1 MMLTANANLISAL
14 HAHPARWVLA
24 MTGGGASAAGELLR
38 VPGGSRTLL
47 EIIVPYH
54 EQALAEYLGYWP
66 ETFCSEATS
75 QALADKSQ
83 ARARWLVAGQA
94 AFGLGC
100 TASLVS
106 DRPKR
111 GDHRIHISTVGGA
124 ALHTWTLTLTKGA
137 RDRDGEEC
145 VAARLILA
153 AMAHTLGIP
162 APAVDVLP
170 GEQIQATTVPAKW
183 PPSQLAKSGT
193 VLMEADGRL
202 RAAATWDAQR
212 PSVLVP
218 GAFNPLHAAHIALAE
233 VAERLTGMPAAY
245 ELSVTNVD
253 KPELPNDEVRRR
265 LDQFVGLAPVWLTR
279 APRFADK
286 AKLFPGAAFAIGADT
301 ALRLVD
307 ARYHENDEQRLQE
320 ALRFIRD
327 QGCRFLVAG
336 RADAAGGY
344 VGIEDISIPAD
355 YRDLFGA
362 IPADAFHMDISSTK
376 LRAARD
382 LG

>member
-1 MMLTANANLISAL
+1 MIPATASLISAL
-14 HAHPARWVLA
+14 HAYPAHWVLA
-24 MTGGGASAAGELLR
+24 MTGGGATAAGELLR
-38 VPGGSRTLL
+38 IPGGSRTLL
-47 EIIVPYH
+47 EIVVPYH
-54 EQALAEYLGYWP
+54 EQALAEYLGCWP
-66 ETFCSEATS
+66 EAFCSETTS
-75 QALADKSQ
+75 QTLAYKAH
-83 ARARWLVAGQA
+83 ARARWLVPGQP
-94 AFGLGC
+94 AFGVGC

-111 GDHRIHISTVGGA
+111 GNHRIHVSTVGGA
-124 ALHTWTLTLTKGA
+124 TWHTWSLTLTKGA

-145 VAARLILA
+145 LAARLILD
-153 AMAHTLGIP
+153 AMAQTLGIP
-162 APAVDVLP
+162 APAVDLLP
-170 GEQIQATTVPAKW
+170 GEQIESTSGSAECW
-183 PPSQLAKSGT
+183 PTQLAKNGS
-193 VLMEADGRL
+193 VLMEADGKFREGV
-202 RAAATWDAQR
+202 TWDAQR

-218 GAFNPLHAAHIALAE
+218 GAFNPLHGAHTAIAE

-253 KPELPNDEVRRR
+253 KPELPYDEVRRR

-286 AKLFPGAAFAIGADT
+286 AKLFPGARFAIGADT

-307 ARYHENDEQRLQE
+307 TRYHENDAQRLLE

-336 RADAAGGY
+336 RADATGRHIG
-344 VGIEDISIPAD
+344 VEDISIPAD

-362 IPADAFHMDISSTK
+362 IPAYAFRMDLSSTI
-376 LRAARD
+376 LRAA
-382 LG
+382 LYNK